1 MCGFHAAEY
10 LKRSVSFH
18 GFRETLRN
26 LLLSNKYSF

>member
-18 GFRETLRN
+18 GFRETLS